1 MAGGRT
7 TMLEQLDDLAVAAAS
22 LLATGALQGVG
33 DEAARAAAHRIR
45 EFIRNKFGKN
55 KRLRFA
61 LARIDECGDGDP
73 ALATFAHELARQLAQ
88 APPELQQQL
97 KVLVEEAQRDST
109 LAAIVAKDRARINK
123 AVYISEVHG
132 DVSF

>member
-1 MAGGRT
+1 MI
-7 TMLEQLDDLAVAAAS
+7 EQLDDLAVAAAS

-33 DEAARAAAHRIR
+33 DEAARAAAHRVR

-55 KRLRFA
+55 KNLRSA
-61 LARIDECGDGDP
+61 LERIDGCDDKD
-73 ALATFAHELARQLAQ
+73 LQLRVVATELARQLEQ

-97 KVLVEEAQRDST
+97 RALVEEAQRDLT

>member
-1 MAGGRT
+1 RPEGT
-7 TMLEQLDDLAVAAAS
+7 IMLEQLDDLAVAAAS
-22 LLATGALQGVG
+22 LLATGALQGAG
-33 DEAARAAAHRIR
+33 DEVARAAAHRVR

-55 KRLRFA
+55 KKLCSA
-61 LARIDECGDGDP
+61 LERIDERGDKDP
-73 ALATFAHELARQLAQ
+73 ALKVVAQELAGQLAQ

-97 KVLVEEAQRDST
+97 RALVEEAQRDST
-109 LAAIVAKDRARINK
+109 LAAIVAKDRARIKK

>member
-1 MAGGRT
+1 MI
-7 TMLEQLDDLAVAAAS
+7 EQLDDLAVAAAS

-33 DEAARAAAHRIR
+33 DDGCDD
-45 EFIRNKFGKN
+45 KDLQ
-55 KRLRFA
+55 LRVV
-61 LARIDECGDGDP
+61 
-73 ALATFAHELARQLAQ
+73 ATELARQLEQ

-97 KVLVEEAQRDST
+97 RALVEEAQRDLT